1 MSKPVPTTAQPS
13 KKYVAFKRSQ
23 LNPAVKSR
31 TAAFPSMPDAG
42 SLSMPDASSLT
53 PDWDEQCGKFACPK
67 CAPLCVP
74 IQMFKWCF
82 IILLAPLIAI
92 CLVFS
97 SPLLFW
103 VSAGKDAAKVAGGK
117 PGKFL
122 TAASDVLFW
131 LFMPLMLEEYC
142 IFKMTGYKAVPL
154 TWYGP
159 DGENGEKFSIDFSS
173 FAAFKGSFANIFC
186 GESESDDQSGAG
198 PSGAPSVAEKLDLSS
213 HFGSMSSPGF
223 SALACFTQPLKWF
236 LAVPLILCSLV
247 GFAFTIWPYIIVRSV
262 GPKPGNKSAAGLGCV
277 CLALT
282 SPVLACEIGV
292 VWLIGLKLPPLGTFC
307 CESVEKPTFKD
318 LINPLSGAKIYT
330 GTGGEAD
337 EADAAT
343 LLSAQI

>member
-13 KKYVAFKRSQ
+13 KKYVALKRSK
-23 LNPAVKSR
+23 LNPVVKSR
-31 TAAFPSMPDAG
+31 AAAFPSMPDAG

-82 IILLAPLIAI
+82 IILLAPLIAL

-142 IFKMTGYKAVPL
+142 IFKMA
-154 TWYGP
+154 
-159 DGENGEKFSIDFSS
+159 
-173 FAAFKGSFANIFC
+173 C
-186 GESESDDQSGAG
+186 R
-198 PSGAPSVAEKLDLSS
+198 AEVLDL
-213 HFGSMSSPGF
+213 
-223 SALACFTQPLKWF
+223 ALDPAHREL
-236 LAVPLILCSLV
+236 LV
-247 GFAFTIWPYIIVRSV
+247 
-262 GPKPGNKSAAGLGCV
+262 
-277 CLALT
+277 
-282 SPVLACEIGV
+282 EEGV
-292 VWLIGLKLPPLGTFC
+292 VALPWRGTSTRRRARTWPG
-307 CESVEKPTFKD
+307 ED
-318 LINPLSGAKIYT
+318 LFDRRRK
-330 GTGGEAD
+330 
-337 EADAAT
+337 
-343 LLSAQI
+343 